1 MVFVQKSNFIFFVFF
16 CRIYVKKDHFLI
28 FWIEK
33 NDCQTRKVTFQN
45 VPKNQHFPK
54 GSVYSFCPKIQLFLM
69 SVFCRNYVK
78 KDYVFSIIER
88 EREKKKFFHQKS
100 ELLESAP
107 KSIFSTGLVY
117 SQSMVFFQKSN
128 FFLCLFFVVIMSKK
142 IMFSRYSRTKNRLS
156 RPQKKNVQKVEMG

>member
-16 CRIYVKKDHFLI
+16 CRIYVKKHHFLI

-45 VPKNQHFPK
+45 VPKNQHFPQ
-54 GSVYSFCPKIQLFLM
+54 GSVYGFCPKIQLFLM

-88 EREKKKFFHQKS
+88 EKKYFFTRK
-100 ELLESAP
+100 
-107 KSIFSTGLVY
+107 VN
-117 SQSMVFFQKSN
+117 FQKVPPNRYFPQVQSIVSLW
-128 FFLCLFFVVIMSKK
+128 FLSKNQT
-142 IMFSRYSRTKNRLS
+142 FSYVCFLS
-156 RPQKKNVQKVEMG
+156 